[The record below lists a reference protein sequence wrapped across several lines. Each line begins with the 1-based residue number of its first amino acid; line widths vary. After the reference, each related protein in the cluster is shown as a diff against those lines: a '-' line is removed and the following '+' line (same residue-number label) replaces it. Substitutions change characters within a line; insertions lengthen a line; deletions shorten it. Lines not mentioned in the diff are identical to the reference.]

1 MPGIILQRPRF
12 AGQPPRVHTALRV
25 VILAAGGSRRL
36 GRPKQ
41 FVRIGADSLL
51 RRAARVALALRP
63 AAVLVVTGAHAAR
76 AAAELRGL
84 PVTVV
89 RHRGWR
95 TGQAGSL
102 RAGLGRTPRVA
113 GAVLVFAVDQWQLT
127 VADLER
133 LLRARRRGR
142 PAAALHDGAPG
153 VPTLWPRAFWPRL
166 RALKGDRGAREL
178 LRGADVVTVALPHA
192 AADLDTPAALVRLR
206 RTWLRG
212 AGSL

>member
-1 MPGIILQRPRF
+1 MAGIILQQPRYAGARPC
-12 AGQPPRVHTALRV
+12 VHATLCV
-25 VILAAGGSRRL
+25 VVLAAGGSRRL

-63 AAVLVVTGAHAAR
+63 AAVVVVTGAHAVR

-89 RHRGWR
+89 THRMWR
-95 TGQAGSL
+95 AGQAGSL
-102 RAGLGRTPRVA
+102 RAGIRCAPRAA
-113 GAVLVFAVDQWQLT
+113 GAVLVFAVDQWRLT
-127 VADLER
+127 AADLER

-166 RALKGDRGAREL
+166 RALQGDRGAAARA
-178 LRGADVVTVALPHA
+178 RRADVVTVPLPHA
-192 AADLDTPAALVRLR
+192 AAGVSRSAALVRLR